1 MMSGERVRTLE
12 KLYTQGE
19 TSDIVDLALEKLFTY
34 ELRQS
39 QQQLVQLERD
49 LSLFEQQHDLS
60 SDAFY
65 ARFLAGEMGDAMDL
79 MEWASLHQMA
89 ERLKQRIGLLEES

>member
-1 MMSGERVRTLE
+1 MMSADRVRALE

-19 TSDIVDLALEKLFTY
+19 TSDIVDLALEKLFAY

-39 QQQLVQLERD
+39 QQQLAELERD

-60 SDAFY
+60 SEAF
-65 ARFLAGEMGDAMDL
+65 
-79 MEWASLHQMA
+79 
-89 ERLKQRIGLLEES
+89 